1 MKKLKFI
8 IINILILTVIFSNPI
23 FSQVKKV
30 AQTGLQFL
38 QIDAGAR
45 SSSMAGA
52 MTIAG
57 YDANAMFYN
66 PAGIAKMPS
75 NFDFMANSTQ
85 WFADIKYNSAALAY
99 SLGDLGTVGVSAVIA
114 DYGDIVGTRVAS
126 NEQGYETTGNVDV
139 SAYSVGLSYAKNLSD
154 KFAVGG
160 TVKLVGQHLGASL
173 MPDGN
178 LKDNKIS
185 GYAFD
190 FGTIFY
196 PGWKSFRF
204 GMTIRNFSRE
214 FTYERESF
222 ELPLTFTFGV
232 AMNVFDLLDIK
243 DQSLLIA
250 VDAVHPRDFSERI
263 NLGAEYNVFNMIA
276 IRAGYKTNNDVE
288 GLTLGVGLYYN
299 LSGINVKVDYSFSK
313 MNYFDNVN
321 RFTVGF
327 AF

>member
-1 MKKLKFI
+1 MKKLKSFI
-8 IINILILTVIFSNPI
+8 EIIFVVIIFSN
-23 FSQVKKV
+23 QVFPQMKKV

-45 SSSMAGA
+45 ASSMAGA

-66 PAGIAKMPS
+66 PAGIARVSS

-85 WFADIKYNSAALAY
+85 WFADIKYNSAALSY
-99 SLGDLGTVGVSAVIA
+99 SLGDLGTIGVNAIFA

-126 NEQGYETTGNVDV
+126 NAQGYETTGNVDV
-139 SAYSVGLSYAKNLSD
+139 NAYSVGLSYAKNLSD
-154 KFAVGG
+154 KFTVGG
-160 TVKLVGQHLGASL
+160 TVKVVGQHLGASL
-173 MPDGN
+173 MPDGS

-196 PGWKSFRF
+196 PGWKSLRF

-214 FTYERESF
+214 FTYEQESF
-222 ELPLTFTFGV
+222 ELPLTFTFGI
-232 AMNVFDLLDIK
+232 AMNVFDFIDIQ

-250 VDAVHPRDFSERI
+250 IDAVHPRDFSERI
-263 NLGAEYNVFNMIA
+263 NLGAEYNVFNMVA
-276 IRAGYKTNNDVE
+276 IRAGYKTNSDVE
-288 GLTLGVGLYYN
+288 GLTLGIGLYYN
-299 LSGINVKVDYSFSK
+299 LSGIKLKVDYSYSK